1 MRTAK
6 NPEVTNN
13 KITEFPMTAEM
24 EVRYKLSHPSP
35 LGRFM
40 GRLGYFCGAA
50 FIRIYDPIC
59 DLKEY
64 LFPKRNNKENNV
76 YELSR

>member
-1 MRTAK
+1 MRTT
-6 NPEVTNN
+6 NIPETTN
-13 KITEFPMTAEM
+13 KITNFPTTAEM

-40 GRLGYFCGAA
+40 GRLGYFCGAV

-59 DLKEY
+59 DIKENF
-64 LFPKRNNKENNV
+64 FPKRKEENNI
-76 YELSR
+76 YTLSR